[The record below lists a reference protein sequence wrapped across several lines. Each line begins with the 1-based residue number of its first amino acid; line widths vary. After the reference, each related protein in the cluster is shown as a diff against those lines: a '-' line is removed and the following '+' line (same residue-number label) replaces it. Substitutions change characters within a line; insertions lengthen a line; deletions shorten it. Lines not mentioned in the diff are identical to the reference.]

1 MKSIHEVNAKSKWF
15 ETNFLDLL
23 FRLYFKRI
31 KKKHGQNALNVVR
44 KLENVKTKII
54 KLQTLNL

>member
-31 KKKHGQNALNVVR
+31 KKKHGENVLNVVR
-44 KLENVKTKII
+44 KLRKC
-54 KLQTLNL
+54 